1 MRRATMGAWPNG
13 SATSARLTRESMI
26 RNAYGTGYYQP
37 LLPPMASYPK
47 DAQAAS
53 SAIAIGFTPE
63 QMRDFADVELS
74 VRDAQ
79 YNQLKDAYM
88 RSLVGMGLLATVTL
102 YLLVTRGR

>member
-47 DAQAAS
+47 DAQAAGNVTAFS
-53 SAIAIGFTPE
+53 LTPE
-63 QMRDFADVELS
+63 QQRDFMETRLM

-79 YNQLKDAYM
+79 YNQMKDAYM
-88 RSLVGMGLLATVTL
+88 RSLMGMGLLATVTL